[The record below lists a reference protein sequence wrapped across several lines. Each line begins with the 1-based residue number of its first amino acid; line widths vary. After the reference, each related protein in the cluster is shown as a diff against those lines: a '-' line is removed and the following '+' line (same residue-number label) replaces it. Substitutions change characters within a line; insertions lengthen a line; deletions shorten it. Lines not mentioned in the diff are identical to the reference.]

1 MTESCRLLPRLAD
14 PAPNPSPRKRSSH
27 TASSSKDHGLGARR
41 RVAPG
46 RCSSPSLI
54 RVSASTPHTVRLPG
68 LIGGQ
73 ASLNLFC
80 AFVSRSGG
88 GKGISDKV
96 ARMAWPTSIA
106 IRMAGSGEGTA
117 EMFILRGPETED
129 NERLT
134 AAILS
139 INEID
144 TLTGLASRQGSIIL
158 AQLKSAWMGEPLG
171 QSNAS
176 KANSRHVEE
185 HSYRLCV
192 SVGCQYGHGGVI
204 FSDTSGGTPQ
214 RFVWAPTE
222 DPDMPYGGGPDP
234 EPLDTS
240 QPYWRPDE
248 HGVTEIG
255 YGIPEIEKTII
266 GSHLACQRGEADA

>member
-1 MTESCRLLPRLAD
+1 MTESLPDYSHAWPTR
-14 PAPNPSPRKRSSH
+14 PQTRHRGKRSSH
-27 TASSSKDHGLGARR
+27 SKQLKKIMAWARPQ
-41 RVAPG
+41 VAPG
-46 RCSSPSLI
+46 RCSSPSS
-54 RVSASTPHTVRLPG
+54 SAYQQAHHTVRLPG

-88 GKGISDKV
+88 GKGISDKGRADGV
-96 ARMAWPTSIA
+96 AYQHCDPHG
-106 IRMAGSGEGTA
+106 GSGEGTA

-204 FSDTSGGTPQ
+204 FSDTSGGTLTL
-214 RFVWAPTE
+214 RLGAPPKIPTCPTAA
-222 DPDMPYGGGPDP
+222 DRTPN
-234 EPLDTS
+234 LDTS
-240 QPYWRPDE
+240 QPT
-248 HGVTEIG
+248 GV
-255 YGIPEIEKTII
+255 
-266 GSHLACQRGEADA
+266 R